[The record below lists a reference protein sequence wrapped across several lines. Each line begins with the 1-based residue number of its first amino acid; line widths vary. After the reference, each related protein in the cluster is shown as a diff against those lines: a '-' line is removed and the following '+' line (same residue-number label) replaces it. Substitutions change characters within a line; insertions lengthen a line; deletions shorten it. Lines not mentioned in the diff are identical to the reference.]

1 MDTVTG
7 VCAVRPA
14 AASGHSDVDG
24 VSETLES
31 LDRERGEEGGEGN
44 TVSAGDD
51 KKGVATGSG
60 VEETEG
66 YQKVEFSALYYHSAT
81 GYYYDAV
88 SFSFTNR
95 SRKLLRK
102 CFKKLLRFLILAV
115 QGMPIVKCVYSIF
128 RTNSINCEIDVHIF
142 YYRQPSSSLLLYQQ
156 TISQPDSPIH
166 QPDRPRPRLRQQPL
180 VAMAAGTE
188 KNKPRTRA
196 VRLGRHPNSPARW
209 PIFWPPCL
217 NTPVRSVDCLTMKP
231 PDCTMTTDMPCTMI
245 R

>member
-1 MDTVTG
+1 MAVGNMHPLLFPSPSSPSSLPFLLSLPPNLCVLYVCKAAGEGTSRALDTNTTANNHTQQNELASEANGTHSSKGGEGMDTVTG

-102 CFKKLLRFLILAV
+102 FLKKLLRFLILAV
-115 QGMPIVKCVYSIF
+115 LKEC
-128 RTNSINCEIDVHIF
+128 
-142 YYRQPSSSLLLYQQ
+142 
-156 TISQPDSPIH
+156 
-166 QPDRPRPRLRQQPL
+166 
-180 VAMAAGTE
+180 
-188 KNKPRTRA
+188 
-196 VRLGRHPNSPARW
+196 
-209 PIFWPPCL
+209 
-217 NTPVRSVDCLTMKP
+217 RS
-231 PDCTMTTDMPCTMI
+231 
-245 R
+245 